1 MIGRTVAEVANLSQ
15 QMSAQLARPGVASPQ
30 PGYSQPAY
38 PPQYAQPQYP
48 QAVPPPQ
55 APQIPS
61 QDDFIT
67 RPAEATKQY
76 MEYLKQTEFQPWQ
89 QQTTT
94 AVASTNRALAELQD
108 PDTFKRWGP
117 EVDLTLRQY
126 APNPE
131 AWTVENIKKV
141 AAIVRSNHID
151 EIAEERARQIAAQ
164 RDSQAGSA
172 GGTLRPDAIGGMG
185 ASAAGSN
192 QLDYTKLPP
201 MYSKVLQR
209 VGVDQQTLDEFLTA
223 TKVRHEGLSLDQAR
237 AKWMEEAQKGD
248 IFTDGMNNNEV
259 HSLPVAPVKAP
270 SASPADG
277 VTMRQLGY
285 REKF

>member
-1 MIGRTVAEVANLSQ
+1 MQ
-15 QMSAQLARPGVASPQ
+15 QMAAAVAAPPTRQTAPAYPQ
-30 PGYSQPAY
+30 PYAPQQPAY
-38 PPQYAQPQYP
+38 GQPQYP
-48 QAVPPPQ
+48 QVLPLQ

-108 PDTFKRWGP
+108 PATFKKYGP
-117 EVDLTLRQY
+117 EIDLTLRQY

-151 EIAEERARQIAAQ
+151 EIAEERARALMQQNAD
-164 RDSQAGSA
+164 RLGVPSGS
-172 GGTLRPDAIGGMG
+172 LRPDGTPLPAGTG
-185 ASAAGSN
+185 AAGPN
-192 QLDYTKLPP
+192 QLDFTKLPP
-201 MYSKVLQR
+201 NFAKTLQR
-209 VGVDQQTLDEFLTA
+209 VGVDQQTLDEFLMA
-223 TKVRHEGLSLDQAR
+223 TKVRHEGISLDQAR
-237 AKWMEEAQKGD
+237 AKWMQEAARGD
-248 IFTDGMNNNEV
+248 IFTDGLNQNEI
-259 HSLPVAPVKAP
+259 HSVPLSTVNAPVA
-270 SASPADG
+270 SPEG
-277 VTMRQLGY
+277 GISMRQLGY
-285 REKF
+285 QEKF